1 MSIASYYDSLIE
13 KTENAQSCIE
23 LEGLGVETFAIYT
36 DQLAAINDQ
45 IAALEPLLVRPGLN
59 LNSIRDWIDAM
70 IAVFEVPATTLP
82 LQIIEVQAKWAEY
95 VIAFNDKKTG
105 LSCTF

>member
-36 DQLAAINDQ
+36 DQINAIEDQ

-59 LNSIRDWIDAM
+59 LNSIRDWIDSM

-82 LQIIEVQAKWAEY
+82 LQLIEVNAKWAEY
-95 VIAFNDKKTG
+95 VIAFNAQKTDLG
-105 LSCTF
+105 CSF